1 MSSKTGLIAQ
11 IAKRWASLG
20 KLRTYISITIILV
33 TVYVA
38 FIYASPG
45 RVATVQHT
53 AQPSKVKNNSTKKIA
68 DNKLDIKTTSKIE
81 NKTSIK
87 TEIKADNAAK
97 KVDEKPGPKTDYAMA
112 SKTDS
117 KPNQTTDKA
126 QADHSEI
133 STSDNNQGV
142 LSLAL
147 FMMSFALLISVA
159 VSFYLYR
166 WRKILLAKQNLA
178 IPEVFVGSVTGLNKG
193 VQQLSQA
200 LVTHMQQLIQ
210 KNNSMETRI
219 AEMTETFLTLQ
230 NSLDRKDLEIKRLK
244 EGYDAGIFR
253 KFLIRFVRVDQ
264 VIEDYKLEKPELAE
278 DLNQIQRILVDAFEE
293 CNVERFS
300 PEIGT
305 DYRHSEGVAD
315 NPRVIKPE
323 SEDHRAYHITEILE
337 DGYRLVLQDGFDIIL
352 PARVKIYGKQ

>member
-1 MSSKTGLIAQ
+1 MSSNTGLIAQ
-11 IAKRWASLG
+11 IAQRWVSLG
-20 KLRTYISITIILV
+20 KFRTYISITVIIV

-38 FIYASPG
+38 FIYATPGKVVTSPL
-45 RVATVQHT
+45 T
-53 AQPSKVKNNSTKKIA
+53 AQPGNAQNNLTKKIA
-68 DNKLDIKTTSKIE
+68 DNKLEVTSTTKAVNNANAKTQ
-81 NKTSIK
+81 N
-87 TEIKADNAAK
+87 KAD
-97 KVDEKPGPKTDYAMA
+97 KTLGNTNDKDSKALA
-112 SKTDS
+112 SKTHS
-117 KPNQTTDKA
+117 KSINTTDKT
-126 QADHSEI
+126 QAGRSE
-133 STSDNNQGV
+133 TSPSNDNQGL

-210 KNNSMETRI
+210 KNTAMDARI

-253 KFLIRFVRVDQ
+253 KFLLRFVRVDQ
-264 VIEDYKLEKPELAE
+264 VIEDYKLEKPELVE

-323 SEDHRAYHITEILE
+323 SEEHQAYHITEIME
-337 DGYRLVLQDGFDIIL
+337 DGYRLVLQDGFDVIL